1 MWAHLADM
9 KQPHHAAAPAV
20 PVSMPQLVLD
30 VRADGTMTALLDGQP
45 VTPPVGAGPW
55 RRAGFARIID
65 HATRERQV
73 PVRVTVH
80 ESDGST
86 FTDILPATRRSRR
99 QPPTAQP
106 EPTTMARRAEPV
118 PIDGGHGFIA
128 GEDVAIAL
136 VTSHTDASH
145 HGQVRALLDPTIIAA
160 THAQEVVLI
169 GRVSGTITIRDLP

>member
-1 MWAHLADM
+1 M
-9 KQPHHAAAPAV
+9 
-20 PVSMPQLVLD
+20 
-30 VRADGTMTALLDGQP
+30 
-45 VTPPVGAGPW
+45 
-55 RRAGFARIID
+55 
-65 HATRERQV
+65 

-86 FTDILPATRRSRR
+86 FTDILPATRRARR
-99 QPPTAQP
+99 QSPTPPP
-106 EPTTMARRAEPV
+106 EPTTTARRAEPV